1 MSKWLS
7 LSSEEQLED
16 IDQQSRE
23 GPGIAI
29 YKHSTRCFVSSMAR
43 SRLEQHWDE
52 LPDGMPVYFVDILSH
67 RAVSRAIAQHYQVRH
82 ESPQLLL
89 IRHGQCIRH
98 VSHEEV
104 DPAALV
110 EES

>member
-7 LSSEEQLED
+7 LMNAAQLED

-23 GPGIAI
+23 GPGVAI
-29 YKHSTRCFVSSMAR
+29 YKHSSRCFVSSMAR
-43 SRLEQHWDE
+43 RRLEQHWDE
-52 LPDGMPVYFVDILSH
+52 LPAGMPVYFLDILSH
-67 RAVSRAIAQHYQVRH
+67 REVSREVARHYNVRH

-89 IRHGQCIRH
+89 IRAGQCIRH
-98 VSHEEV
+98 VSHEGV

-110 EES
+110 EEV